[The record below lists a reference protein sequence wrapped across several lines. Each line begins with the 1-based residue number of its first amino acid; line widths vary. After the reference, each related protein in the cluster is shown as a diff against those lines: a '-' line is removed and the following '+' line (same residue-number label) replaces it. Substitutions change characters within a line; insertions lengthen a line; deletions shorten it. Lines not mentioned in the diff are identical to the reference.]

1 MEEEK
6 IKLGEKIKDY
16 YERVCG
22 KWNEKSL
29 EDYFVSFIKSE
40 SALSEK
46 LLPDEIVSI
55 AKNIVAEI
63 DKLKQIQ
70 NLSDEDVDY
79 LGLGQSFLGIGV
91 GNAVLKIQNYIG
103 SKRKVLEIPY
113 RLNPKYQ
120 TTLYETKDGKNV
132 IDMYVSDRAITSGI
146 KEDDVQKMYNIIREN
161 GGIWLDVKD
170 DNLGTL
176 GNDTID
182 FKKYYKSIDNFKVSK
197 KFPKYNDNLYI
208 IDYEDVVFLDK
219 KLIKEAKKD
228 GRYTGWGRFGNGVP
242 YMPDIKI
249 DALDEKSLDDIYF
262 EGYIKNSSTLL
273 EYEKRYQAERGNE
286 KIVNK
291 CEKELANKIKER
303 EKRKRL
309 YEENKNKRE
318 NLFKYELEQDVE
330 ELDEISRIDACELES
345 SEKIKNRNFKEKD
358 LEDYDIYQTESADS
372 NPYQTA
378 PADFDPYKTR

>member
-1 MEEEK
+1 M
-6 IKLGEKIKDY
+6 
-16 YERVCG
+16 
-22 KWNEKSL
+22 
-29 EDYFVSFIKSE
+29 
-40 SALSEK
+40 
-46 LLPDEIVSI
+46 SI

-120 TTLYETKDGKNV
+120 TTLYETKDGKSV

-249 DALDEKSLDDIYF
+249 DALNEKSLDDIYF
-262 EGYIKNSSTLL
+262 EAYIKNSSTLL

-286 KIVNK
+286 EIVNK

-345 SEKIKNRNFKEKD
+345 SEKIKNRNFKGKD
-358 LEDYDIYQTESADS
+358 LEDYDIYQTASADS